1 MKYSKM
7 GIFGASTLSEM
18 GERRIQRHRTKR
30 STSVS
35 NQQIPWRY
43 GAMLRQNEELVS
55 VHEYG
60 QLELHKRERADGT
73 GELVREYHDT
83 ESGRFVRMVFIK
95 DEEWLVK
102 WFDDGARPLG
112 EVGVFESEE
121 AANDAAK
128 ETIQKILSSDDNRVR
143 V

>member
-1 MKYSKM
+1 
-7 GIFGASTLSEM
+7 
-18 GERRIQRHRTKR
+18 
-30 STSVS
+30 
-35 NQQIPWRY
+35 
-43 GAMLRQNEELVS
+43 MLRQNEELVS

-112 EVGVFESEE
+112 EVGVFESKE